1 MGSAA
6 DRQDARQPSGPAGG
20 RVAGRGVVYAL
31 RLRDPRGEDEVP
43 GRGRPVGKPPS
54 ARQGAKGGADGQSL
68 PIAAEHPHTLWP
80 ACPPLARDLSLPC
93 GSSFLAGG
101 RTCSSRGAPFP
112 GRHGSPGPATTVSLL
127 GRAAPSLRGH
137 CASRGRRRRGRTRG
151 SRCPR
156 GTSLGASATLGEGGG
171 SPPQSRWPPSADRP
185 RCAPGHRRTRLSA
198 RRW

>member
-80 ACPPLARDLSLPC
+80 ACPRWLGTCLCPADRP
-93 GSSFLAGG
+93 FWQAGELVHHG
-101 RTCSSRGAPFP
+101 ELRSRVDT
-112 GRHGSPGPATTVSLL
+112 GSPGPATTVSLL